1 VRVAV
6 IATRAERAPVGTVA
20 RASRLSRMVS
30 LWRSPGVT
38 GPTVSGE
45 PRLLP
50 SPRVPELNVTVTLAA
65 SPWLPTPPRYAL
77 RLARTWPASISAA
90 DPEMSTNCSA
100 PLIASL
106 GPPAKKLVPPPMLS
120 LTDVGGNRARPYSMT
135 VKFEDVSHPVGAACS
150 ASVAGATGCSA
161 PGFWTRLPCGT
172 AAPASDAH
180 ARAAVASEA
189 TTTPALRTSGAW
201 GGRAM
206 RGYLQM
212 FQRCPQGWGLAAPI
226 RSRSPDDE
234 GERRSLRSA
243 ARLIHSELKT
253 IEIELRA
260 ALSLGRWG
268 TLPEIETA
276 QWVEHEQDL
285 SVWLSNTNWQS
296 LADVYQSI
304 ALFVTEFAEAQ
315 LDATDDE
322 PVVASGDDLAQM
334 RLTLTPVTGIAWL
347 R

>member
-1 VRVAV
+1 
-6 IATRAERAPVGTVA
+6 
-20 RASRLSRMVS
+20 
-30 LWRSPGVT
+30 
-38 GPTVSGE
+38 
-45 PRLLP
+45 
-50 SPRVPELNVTVTLAA
+50 
-65 SPWLPTPPRYAL
+65 
-77 RLARTWPASISAA
+77 
-90 DPEMSTNCSA
+90 
-100 PLIASL
+100 
-106 GPPAKKLVPPPMLS
+106 
-120 LTDVGGNRARPYSMT
+120 
-135 VKFEDVSHPVGAACS
+135 
-150 ASVAGATGCSA
+150 
-161 PGFWTRLPCGT
+161 
-172 AAPASDAH
+172 
-180 ARAAVASEA
+180 
-189 TTTPALRTSGAW
+189 
-201 GGRAM
+201 
-206 RGYLQM
+206 
-212 FQRCPQGWGLAAPI
+212 
-226 RSRSPDDE
+226 
-234 GERRSLRSA
+234 
-243 ARLIHSELKT
+243 LIHSELKT